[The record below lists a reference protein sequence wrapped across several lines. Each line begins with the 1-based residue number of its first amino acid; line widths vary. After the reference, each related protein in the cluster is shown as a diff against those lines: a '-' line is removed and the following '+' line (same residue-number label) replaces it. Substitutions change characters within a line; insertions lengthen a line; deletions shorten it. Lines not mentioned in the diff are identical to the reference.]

1 MVSAWPEPP
10 SAMSAE
16 RSAGVRVGME
26 ALAFGGTETPPNRAG
41 RKIAAFESRVNLP
54 GRFLQRAIFQEQR
67 PPLWAEMPEG
77 PRARQP
83 PNYIEA

>member
-10 SAMSAE
+10 NAMSAE

-26 ALAFGGTETPPNRAG
+26 AFALGGTETPPNRPG
-41 RKIAAFESRVNLP
+41 KKRAAFELLVNLP

-77 PRARQP
+77 PLSAAAP
-83 PNYIEA
+83 KLY